1 VATKPFWQEI
11 DDATGRAGNGEL
23 LSKVFFSPP
32 PQQGV
37 GMFCAQGSQPSY
49 AEVSVTGR
57 SLTVAYKKADGSTV
71 TDVDG
76 TTPCG
81 PYVLTR

>member
-1 VATKPFWQEI
+1 
-11 DDATGRAGNGEL
+11 
-23 LSKVFFSPP
+23 
-32 PQQGV
+32 V